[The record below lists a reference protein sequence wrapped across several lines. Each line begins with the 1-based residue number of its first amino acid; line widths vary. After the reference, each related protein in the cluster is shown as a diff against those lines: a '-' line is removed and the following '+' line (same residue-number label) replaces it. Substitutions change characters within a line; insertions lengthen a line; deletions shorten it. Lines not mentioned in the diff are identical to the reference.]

1 MSGDFP
7 SQYLQANGN
16 GSFTG
21 ANTQQMS
28 TGYEMHHPTY
38 PWMGSDQ
45 QLVSNQ
51 TIISGAT
58 IATPPTTLN
67 ASNVATT
74 SSKSL
79 YHTQSSETNN
89 NFIQPQNT
97 PIVGSNVRKPN
108 IKQADNN
115 VNANVNT
122 PINTNG
128 GVTIGNNQNRTPEY
142 IDYTQ
147 KCVQLILEINYE
159 LIRVCIDYQ
168 NKGITNDQDL
178 AMYKSRLQANL
189 SYLATVADE
198 YNGNSRNPD
207 LQEFKQKMIPDLSP
221 LPIPRSSFG
230 QKINTLLQR
239 ASQVFAHQK
248 KFQRIGTNPAL
259 AVLASNNAS
268 NNNNNS
274 RTITTSHMLDPSS
287 TSPPRQFKMGQ
298 PPNSSII
305 GAVISNSPEYQLYQK
320 QQQQQQQQPPPPTMP
335 PQPQHPQQVQHQ
347 QKSQQSPQQK
357 QMLQQQTSQQL
368 HQPQQNSQ
376 QSANR
381 FTNSMMPTATISTT
395 YQQHHPTPQHQNMS
409 TTSNISDYAM
419 MNAST
424 NSEQSYQVSLPP
436 LVGIGNMS
444 MGNTGAGNG
453 GAGNIQGSGIL
464 PSIIGIGDQYGMSQ
478 QQQLQQLQNVGY
490 AGYIGGGG
498 TGAGISGTG
507 FGTTNAYGMMRYP
520 SAGGNGMGN
529 NPLAGNPLTGN
540 SLSGNSLAGSSL
552 TSTVMGGGGNGL
564 AGSGLA
570 NNMGG
575 IMSGN
580 NYGNNTIVGNSLGL
594 PSMMNHDN
602 GMG

>member
-28 TGYEMHHPTY
+28 TGYEIQQHHPTY

-89 NFIQPQNT
+89 NFIQAQNT

-128 GVTIGNNQNRTPEY
+128 GVTIGNNQNRTPEYSNY

-274 RTITTSHMLDPSS
+274 STITTSHMLDPSS

-305 GAVISNSPEYQLYQK
+305 GA
-320 QQQQQQQQPPPPTMP
+320 
-335 PQPQHPQQVQHQ
+335 
-347 QKSQQSPQQK
+347 

>member
-7 SQYLQANGN
+7 SQYLQTNGN

-21 ANTQQMS
+21 ANAQQMNA
-28 TGYEMHHPTY
+28 GYEVQQHHSTY
-38 PWMGSDQ
+38 PWMSSDQ

-67 ASNVATT
+67 ASNA
-74 SSKSL
+74 
-79 YHTQSSETNN
+79 
-89 NFIQPQNT
+89 QNT

-108 IKQADNN
+108 IKHADNN
-115 VNANVNT
+115 VNAIVNT
-122 PINTNG
+122 SITTNG
-128 GVTIGNNQNRTPEY
+128 GVTVGNRTPEY

-168 NKGITNDQDL
+168 NKGIGNDQDL
-178 AMYKSRLQANL
+178 TLYKSRLQANL

-207 LQEFKQKMIPDLSP
+207 LQEFKQKMIPDLTP
-221 LPIPRSSFG
+221 LPTPRSNFG

-239 ASQVFAHQK
+239 ANQVFAHQK
-248 KFQRIGTNPAL
+248 KYQRINTNPAL
-259 AVLASNNAS
+259 AVLANNNAP
-268 NNNNNS
+268 NTNNNS
-274 RTITTSHMLDPSS
+274 NTINTSHMLDPST
-287 TSPPRQFKMGQ
+287 TSPPRQFKVGQ

-305 GAVISNSPEYQLYQK
+305 GSVTSDYQLYQK
-320 QQQQQQQQPPPPTMP
+320 QQQQQQQQPPPSMP

-347 QKSQQSPQQK
+347 QKSQQSSSQPQQK

-368 HQPQQNSQ
+368 HQQQQNSQ
-376 QSANR
+376 QSASR
-381 FTNSMMPTATISTT
+381 FTNSMIPTATT
-395 YQQHHPTPQHQNMS
+395 YQQHHSTPHMS
-409 TTSNISDYAM
+409 TTNNISDYTM

-436 LVGIGNMS
+436 LVGMGNIS

-453 GAGNIQGSGIL
+453 GTGNIQGSGIL
-464 PSIIGIGDQYGMSQ
+464 PSIIGIGDQYGMPTAQ
-478 QQQLQQLQNVGY
+478 QQQLQQLGY
-490 AGYIGGGG
+490 TGYMGGGG
-498 TGAGISGTG
+498 TGTGMSGAG

-520 SAGGNGMGN
+520 SGGNGMGN
-529 NPLAGNPLTGN
+529 NPLAGNSLSGN
-540 SLSGNSLAGSSL
+540 SLSGNSLAGNSL
-552 TSTVMGGGGNGL
+552 TSTVLGGGNGL

-570 NNMGG
+570 NSMGG

-580 NYGNNTIVGNSLGL
+580 NYGSNTIVGNSLGL